1 MLICKIDLQFLSRW
15 DSWTVTTWSENSIPL
30 SKKCN
35 ISNVSI
41 CCPIIYTTKKFSR
54 LISRLIRVQANIHKI
69 KVTEGTSATPLVI
82 EECITFRSKRETKSY
97 KAKAKRIQ
105 HHKTNIT
112 TNAKGN
118 ALGRGNEKY
127 KQTNKKLQ
135 QTETQKR
142 NSYTN
147 ITLMMVIKPQEKKVK
162 EKCKKRGLQI

>member
-1 MLICKIDLQFLSRW
+1 MKGEHVKAI
-15 DSWTVTTWSENSIPL
+15 
-30 SKKCN
+30 
-35 ISNVSI
+35 
-41 CCPIIYTTKKFSR
+41 IIYPE
-54 LISRLIRVQANIHKI
+54 RV
-69 KVTEGTSATPLVI
+69 S
-82 EECITFRSKRETKSY
+82 FRSKRETKSY

-147 ITLMMVIKPQEKKVK
+147 ITLMMVINPQEKKVK
-162 EKCKKRGLQI
+162 EECKKKGLQI